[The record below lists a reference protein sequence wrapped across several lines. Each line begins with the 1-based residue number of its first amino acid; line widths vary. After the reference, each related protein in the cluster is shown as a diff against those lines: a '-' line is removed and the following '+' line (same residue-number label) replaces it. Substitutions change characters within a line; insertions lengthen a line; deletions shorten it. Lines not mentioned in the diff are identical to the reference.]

1 MNDGTDV
8 VDALMFVP
16 NVIKTEKNWIKQSRL
31 SKNFGSPVSNAVAER
46 RWIRPID
53 LTKPFGPIKGEYDEI
68 RSMFSHVF
76 QLLNAY
82 TPLG

>member
-1 MNDGTDV
+1 MNDETDV

-16 NVIKTEKNWIKQSRL
+16 NVIKTEKNRIKRSRQ
-31 SKNFGSPVSNAVAER
+31 SKNIGSPVSNAIAKR

-53 LTKPFGPIKGEYDEI
+53 LTKPFGPIKGKYDEI

-76 QLLNAY
+76 ELLNAY
-82 TPLG
+82 I